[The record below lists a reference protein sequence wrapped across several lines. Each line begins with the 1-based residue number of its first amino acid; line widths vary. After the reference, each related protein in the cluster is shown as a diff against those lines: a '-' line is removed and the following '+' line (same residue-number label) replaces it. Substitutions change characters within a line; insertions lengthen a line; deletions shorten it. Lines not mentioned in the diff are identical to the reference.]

1 MKSAVRSFLFVLI
14 ALFAAQAWAAK
25 PVVGTYSANGQDG
38 KLAFALALSGE
49 PFSGNPTTKLVFT
62 EKDASAD
69 KQPDFHAA
77 FGDFGNALVITLMK
91 DSDGYSVI
99 GAEFGHTALKH
110 MGASATGVL
119 DVKDVKAANGRLSGK
134 LVSGADADI
143 FGEPIKVDL
152 AFDVKLP

>member
-1 MKSAVRSFLFVLI
+1 MKFVLRSFLFVL
-14 ALFAAQAWAAK
+14 ATLFAAQALAAK
-25 PVVGTYSANGQDG
+25 PVDGTYRANGQDG
-38 KLAFALALSGE
+38 KLAFALALAGE

-69 KQPDFHAA
+69 NKPDFHAA

-91 DSDGYSVI
+91 DSDGYSII

-110 MGASATGVL
+110 MGASATGIL
-119 DVKDVKAANGRLSGK
+119 DVKDVKVANGRISGK

-143 FGEPIKVDL
+143 FDEPIKVDL

>member
-1 MKSAVRSFLFVLI
+1 MCVPR
-14 ALFAAQAWAAK
+14 
-25 PVVGTYSANGQDG
+25 Y
-38 KLAFALALSGE
+38 
-49 PFSGNPTTKLVFT
+49 T
-62 EKDASAD
+62 EKSRLFYTPILKDLINFFFAPST
-69 KQPDFHAA
+69 DFHAA

-91 DSDGYSVI
+91 DGDGYSVI